1 MHGFV
6 KSTLLVIV
14 LTAPAQADVAVSHT
28 SAKEA
33 QQQPLDE
40 LELEQRALQLMI
52 EKHAVERRQ
61 AALHNAIR
69 EIDRETQVRFFYG
82 GGHRTGIYVDENTM
96 RVTGVVRGSPGHTA
110 GLRENDLVLEIN
122 DTIGGDEP
130 DAGARLL
137 WAFRRMNP
145 GELVSVTYLRGDKR
159 QTVQVPVITEEQL
172 AEIRT
177 RENAEA
183 LGAAE
188 RLERARK
195 RQISRRQSHGVH
207 GALGKDRL
215 GVWDGLL
222 LFSVAGG
229 LGKLLETEIGVLV
242 LESADPDH
250 PLHAGDVL
258 TRIGHNTPSDAQ
270 HAIQLLYH
278 YEDQPLIPL
287 TVERS
292 GMWLELEM
300 PYPPSE
306 RTNRS

>member
-6 KSTLLVIV
+6 KSTLVVIA
-14 LTAPAQADVAVSHT
+14 LTALVSHT

-33 QQQPLDE
+33 RQQPLDE
-40 LELEQRALQLMI
+40 REFEQRALQLMI

-69 EIDRETQVRFFYG
+69 GIDRETQVRFFYG
-82 GGHRTGIYVDENTM
+82 GGRQTGIYVDENTM

-145 GELVSVTYLRGDKR
+145 GDLVSVT
-159 QTVQVPVITEEQL
+159 
-172 AEIRT
+172 
-177 RENAEA
+177 
-183 LGAAE
+183 
-188 RLERARK
+188 

-207 GALGKDRL
+207 EALGKDRL

-229 LGKLLETEIGVLV
+229 LGKLLETEIGILV

-287 TVERS
+287 TVERA

-306 RTNRS
+306 RTHRS